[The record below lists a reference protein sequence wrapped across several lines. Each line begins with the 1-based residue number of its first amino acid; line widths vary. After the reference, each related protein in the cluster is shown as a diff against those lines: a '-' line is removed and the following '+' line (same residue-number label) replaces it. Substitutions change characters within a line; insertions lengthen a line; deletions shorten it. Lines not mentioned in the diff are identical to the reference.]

1 MNSPLRVLIVE
12 DREEDAA
19 LLIRHLRAAGF
30 DLHGERVDSASA
42 MTAAL
47 DSQAWD
53 VVVADYNMPRFSIP
67 AALAMLRERKLDLP
81 FILVSGGIGED
92 TAAAAMKTG
101 AHDYIMKDKLTRL
114 VPAIERELR
123 EAESRRIRRRAE
135 ERIAYLAYHDPLTG
149 LPNRNRLEELITI
162 EIAGG
167 KPFAL
172 LFLELNRFRE
182 IVNTLGHG
190 IGDQLLEQ
198 VAKMLGNNLEASLAA
213 RLDGERFAVLLPS
226 ASRAKAVA
234 LGCRLRDAMVQGIP
248 VDGFN
253 LDVDAGIGIALAHE
267 PGLSVADLIRRAD
280 VAVVAAR
287 GHDDPRIYD
296 AGDDP
301 YSQRRLL
308 LSNELR
314 KAIEANQL
322 FIVFQPKVDLK
333 SLRAVGVE
341 ALVRWRHP
349 TLGMIPPDEFIPVAE
364 RTGLIGALT
373 LRVLN
378 SALLH
383 LEQWTSS
390 GFDLSVAVNL
400 SGRNVHDAH
409 LPDRVAALLAERHAP
424 SNRLEF
430 ELTESQI
437 MQDPARARLNLLALK
452 AMGVKTSIDD
462 FGTGYSSLDYL
473 RKLSVDT
480 LKIDKSFVS
489 PGLEAEDDSA
499 IVKAAI
505 DLGHNL
511 GLNVVAEGVENR
523 GTLDR
528 LTALGCDAAQGY
540 FFARPMS
547 NADLREWLISSQWS
561 SLQRPARL

>member
-81 FILVSGGIGED
+81 FILVSGSIGEE

-149 LPNRNRLEELITI
+149 LPKR
-162 EIAGG
+162 
-167 KPFAL
+167 
-172 LFLELNRFRE
+172 NRFRE
-182 IVNTLGHG
+182 IVNTLGHE
-190 IGDQLLEQ
+190 IGDQLMEQ

-287 GHDDPRIYD
+287 GHDDPRIYG

>member
-1 MNSPLRVLIVE
+1 
-12 DREEDAA
+12 
-19 LLIRHLRAAGF
+19 
-30 DLHGERVDSASA
+30 
-42 MTAAL
+42 
-47 DSQAWD
+47 
-53 VVVADYNMPRFSIP
+53 
-67 AALAMLRERKLDLP
+67 
-81 FILVSGGIGED
+81 
-92 TAAAAMKTG
+92 
-101 AHDYIMKDKLTRL
+101 
-114 VPAIERELR
+114 
-123 EAESRRIRRRAE
+123 
-135 ERIAYLAYHDPLTG
+135 
-149 LPNRNRLEELITI
+149 
-162 EIAGG
+162 
-167 KPFAL
+167 
-172 LFLELNRFRE
+172 
-182 IVNTLGHG
+182 
-190 IGDQLLEQ
+190 
-198 VAKMLGNNLEASLAA
+198 
-213 RLDGERFAVLLPS
+213 
-226 ASRAKAVA
+226 
-234 LGCRLRDAMVQGIP
+234 
-248 VDGFN
+248 
-253 LDVDAGIGIALAHE
+253 
-267 PGLSVADLIRRAD
+267 
-280 VAVVAAR
+280 
-287 GHDDPRIYD
+287 
-296 AGDDP
+296 
-301 YSQRRLL
+301 
-308 LSNELR
+308 
-314 KAIEANQL
+314 
-322 FIVFQPKVDLK
+322 
-333 SLRAVGVE
+333 
-341 ALVRWRHP
+341 
-349 TLGMIPPDEFIPVAE
+349 MIPPDEFIPVAE